1 MTTGEAWRIFKWV
14 AGGGMDRMRKTRETR
29 KKADKPKTAK
39 KAKA

>member
-14 AGGGMDRMRKTRETR
+14 AGGGMDRMRRTRETG